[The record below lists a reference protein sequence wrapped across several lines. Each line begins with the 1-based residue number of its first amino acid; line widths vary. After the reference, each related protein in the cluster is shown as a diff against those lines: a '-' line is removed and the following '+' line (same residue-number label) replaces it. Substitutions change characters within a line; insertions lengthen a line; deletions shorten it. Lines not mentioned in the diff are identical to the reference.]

1 MKHVTSASNPD
12 YKRLMKLAQS
22 ARERRKAGL
31 CVLDGVHLVQSY
43 RTHVGAPQQVVV
55 AESARANCEI
65 SNIINALDNA
75 LVLELSDALFRP
87 LSGVATPAGIAA
99 IVRTPLPASVP
110 LRPGPCVL
118 LEDVQ
123 DPGNLGSVLR
133 STAAAGVREVYLSR
147 GCAQCWSPRVLRA
160 GMGAHFM
167 LDLFENADLVAFARR
182 YPGRVYAASGTA
194 NRTVHETD
202 LTGLVALAFGNEG
215 AGISAELAAAA
226 GNSIAI
232 PMPGPTE
239 SLNVAAAAAVCLFER
254 VRQMRHA

>member
-1 MKHVTSASNPD
+1 MKRVTSASNPD

-22 ARERRKAGL
+22 ARERRRAGL

-43 RTHVGAPQQVVV
+43 RAHVGDPQQVVV
-55 AESARANCEI
+55 ATSARADQEI
-65 SNIINALDNA
+65 INIIKGLNDA
-75 LVLELSDALFRP
+75 LVLELSDALIRP
-87 LSGVATPAGIAA
+87 LSGVATPTGIAA
-99 IVRTPLPASVP
+99 IVRTPQPATAP
-110 LRPGPCVL
+110 RNPGPCVL
-118 LEDVQ
+118 LQDVQ
-123 DPGNLGSVLR
+123 DPGNLGSILR

-167 LDLFENADLVAFARR
+167 LDLFENTDLVAFAQG
-182 YPGRVYAASGTA
+182 YPGRVFAASRTA
-194 NRTVHETD
+194 NRSVHDTD

-215 AGISAELAAAA
+215 AGISDDLAAAA
-226 GNSIAI
+226 GNGITI

-254 VRQMRHA
+254 VRQMG